1 MLYTVVRIGGGDYLL
16 LAPASL
22 MSRFNL
28 PVIDP
33 PRTRRIFI
41 YSLVDAH
48 PALSRPALCAEVF
61 FLKRKTKKINKKIF
75 KQAKK
80 CHRQTIRRH
89 LAIVAILVLIRK
101 KRSHTS
107 SHAAGI

>member
-22 MSRFNL
+22 ISRFNL

-33 PRTRRIFI
+33 PRTRMIFI

-48 PALSRPALCAEVF
+48 PALSRPALCVEVF
-61 FLKRKTKKINKKIF
+61 FLKERS
-75 KQAKK
+75 
-80 CHRQTIRRH
+80 
-89 LAIVAILVLIRK
+89 
-101 KRSHTS
+101 KRSIIFFLNKPRSVTAKPS
-107 SHAAGI
+107 DVILPS